1 VDSPD
6 GPSLGVE
13 VVKQLLQDSSLVFG
27 ACVADF
33 SFKVFKV
40 ESGLWELVK
49 WVGCLLFWGLLFF
62 LYSWLL
68 FLLGLFLLLGLLFFL
83 LLSLWLL
90 LIGSLGGFVSTDKL
104 WNEFLLAK
112 PKLSEVVLE
121 LL

>member
-33 SFKVFKV
+33 SFEVFKV